1 MSRRPHAKYLR
12 SIFFFILTSLLQ
24 GESAHPRFARGKSQI
39 EARGCRTACQ
49 AGTDRAES
57 LRAATALPL
66 ARGGTSSRGPSR
78 VRLPQRTVS
87 HTRVSFRLALEGKNG
102 RFPQSD
108 SCSLDRCATKT
119 LKCVVRPE
127 NNSGQESCV
136 LLSSGHWPGG
146 LNDRRCFL
154 TALEAGSPRS
164 TRAGGF
170 LARRLSWAGRCCLPA
185 VRTPGSPYMDTN
197 PLGPRSHPDDPI

>member
-12 SIFFFILTSLLQ
+12 SIFFFFFILTSLLQ

-102 RFPQSD
+102 RFPQPD

-119 LKCVVRPE
+119 LKCVVKDQRTT
-127 NNSGQESCV
+127 QARKAVSC
-136 LLSSGHWPGG
+136 SAQATG
-146 LNDRRCFL
+146 
-154 TALEAGSPRS
+154 
-164 TRAGGF
+164 RA
-170 LARRLSWAGRCCLPA
+170 A
-185 VRTPGSPYMDTN
+185 
-197 PLGPRSHPDDPI
+197 